1 MKVSELIEQL
11 KTFDPDLMVIVDGYE
26 GGVDEPEPP
35 KEILV
40 RLNVNNDHWYYG
52 KHEAAHATDE
62 EKPDCAAV
70 YLAR

>member
-11 KTFDPDLMVIVDGYE
+11 KAFDPDLMVVVDGYE

-35 KEILV
+35 VEILLK
-40 RLNVNNDHWYYG
+40 LNVHKDWYYG
-52 KHEAAHATDE
+52 KHDAAHATDE

-70 YLAR
+70 YLCR